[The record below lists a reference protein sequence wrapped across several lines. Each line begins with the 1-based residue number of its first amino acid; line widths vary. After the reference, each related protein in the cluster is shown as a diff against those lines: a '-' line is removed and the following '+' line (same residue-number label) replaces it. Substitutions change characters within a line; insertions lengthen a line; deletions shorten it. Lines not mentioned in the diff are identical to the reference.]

1 VDEGGVNT
9 VFQLSSLLVV
19 PFWALM
25 VFAPRWRW
33 TRRII
38 GSPWIIVGAA
48 LLYATLVI
56 PQLLELAPILANPSL
71 DRIAPLL
78 GTPAGATISWVHFL
92 AFDLFTARWAYLE
105 SRSLNM
111 NAALTSVTL
120 VVILMFGPLGWLTFM
135 AARAFSWRGEPEA
148 ARAA

>member
-1 VDEGGVNT
+1 MNT
-9 VFQLSSLLVV
+9 VFQLSSLLVM

-25 VFAPRWRW
+25 VFAPRWSW
-33 TRRII
+33 TRRVIA
-38 GSPWIIVGAA
+38 SPWIIVGAA
-48 LLYATLVI
+48 LLYAVLVI
-56 PQLLELAPILANPSL
+56 PRALELVPLLANPSL
-71 DRIAPLL
+71 ERIAPLL

-105 SRSLNM
+105 SRALNM

-135 AARAFSWRGEPEA
+135 AARALTP
-148 ARAA
+148 ARNQVNGTRAS

>member
-1 VDEGGVNT
+1 MST
-9 VFQLSSLLVV
+9 VFQLSSLLVM

-25 VFAPRWRW
+25 VFAPRWGW

-48 LLYATLVI
+48 LLYAALVI
-56 PQLLELAPILANPSL
+56 PQALELAPLLANPSL

-111 NAALTSVTL
+111 NPVLTSVAL
-120 VVILMFGPLGWLTFM
+120 VVILMFGPLGWLSFM
-135 AARAFSWRGEPEA
+135 AARALSVRGEPEA
-148 ARAA
+148 ALTA